1 MPKYIDMEVKADI
14 VVDKINQ
21 STLTLKDG
29 SKLSIQIP
37 NTDTDSIGIRV
48 ENGQLQI
55 GEGTSWS
62 GISKGTDVVS
72 VTGSPIVF
80 SSSNLDSDG
89 KLTIQHNLGKPPF
102 GLDFTI
108 MPNDIV
114 FQDENTLVLDYSDQ
128 PEITNGEVWFVNSS
142 QDMLV
147 NASTEG

>member
-29 SKLSIQIP
+29 SKISIQIP
-37 NTDTDSIGIRV
+37 DTDTDSIGIRV

-55 GEGTSWS
+55 GEGTTWS
-62 GISKGTDVVS
+62 SISKGTDVVS

-80 SSSNLDSDG
+80 SSSDLDSEG
-89 KLTIQHNLGKPPF
+89 KLTVQHNLGKLPF

-108 MPNDIV
+108 MPKDIV

-128 PEITNGEVWFVNSS
+128 TEITNGEVWFVNSS

-147 NASTEG
+147 NVSIEG

>member
-29 SKLSIQIP
+29 SKISIQIP
-37 NTDTDSIGIRV
+37 DADTDSIGIRV

-55 GEGTSWS
+55 GEGTAWS
-62 GISKGTDVVS
+62 AISTGNNEVS
-72 VTGSPIVF
+72 VEGSPIVF
-80 SSSNLDSDG
+80 STSDLDGEG
-89 KLTIQHNLGKPPF
+89 KLTIQHNLGKLPF

-108 MPNDIV
+108 MPKDIV
-114 FQDENTLVLDYSDQ
+114 FQDENTLILDYSDHS
-128 PEITNGEVWFVNSS
+128 EITNGEVWFVNSS
-142 QDMLV
+142 QSMLV